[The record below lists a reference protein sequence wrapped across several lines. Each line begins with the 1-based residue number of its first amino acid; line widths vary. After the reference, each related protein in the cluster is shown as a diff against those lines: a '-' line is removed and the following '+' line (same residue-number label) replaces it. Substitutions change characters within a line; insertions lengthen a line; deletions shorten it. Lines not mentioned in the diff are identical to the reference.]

1 MHALAPEPRRYCAA
15 RGFTLLELMVVVVI
29 IGIVVI
35 GTILSLGATG
45 RDSGLEQERDRLA
58 ALIAYTRERGEMLTL
73 EYGIRLGQHG
83 YRFTFYDN
91 RLAQWGPERV
101 DDTLRLRRLPEG
113 LRFQLLIEGKEIVL
127 DDKALQIS
135 PVTPAPAGALSTV
148 NASGSSSSGATP
160 GVLSVANLSSLPG
173 TPGAPGAPAAPG
185 TSNSP
190 SGPASSG
197 GLNSTI
203 SNDTPQIQLF
213 SNGDTNSFALTIVRE
228 QVGRS
233 ATLQS
238 SDDGTV
244 RVGDIIEA
252 KQ

>member
-1 MHALAPEPRRYCAA
+1 MQALTGESRGRCAA

-45 RDSGLEQERDRLA
+45 RDSGLEQERDRLG

-73 EYGIRLGQHG
+73 EYGIRFGQHG

-135 PVTPAPAGALSTV
+135 PVTPLPAAGLATV
-148 NASGSSSSGATP
+148 NTSGSSSGGTAPGA
-160 GVLSVANLSSLPG
+160 LSVANLSSLPG
-173 TPGAPGAPAAPG
+173 APGASG
-185 TSNSP
+185 TSNNLSVP
-190 SGPASSG
+190 GSSG
-197 GLNSTI
+197 GLNSTV
-203 SNDTPQIQLF
+203 SDDTPQVLLF

-228 QVGRS
+228 EVGRS
-233 ATLQS
+233 TTLQS

-244 RVGDIIEA
+244 QVGDIIEA
-252 KQ
+252 KR